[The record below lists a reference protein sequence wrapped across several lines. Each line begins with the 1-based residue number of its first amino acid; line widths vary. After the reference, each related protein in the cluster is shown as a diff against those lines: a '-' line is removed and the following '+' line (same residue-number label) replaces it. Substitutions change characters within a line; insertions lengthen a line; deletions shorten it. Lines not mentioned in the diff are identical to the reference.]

1 MLRLHMHENVFLL
14 SKHLLISL
22 SWCFFLQMNFLSWFW
37 RLQNHMA
44 PLSYDF
50 WWEVWSRFNSWVFCV
65 THSSPHPLCFLRV
78 FLPSVLISVFLPL
91 GGFICTHCA
100 GCLLNASVWKLM
112 FFNSV
117 LFSYGVWWFSSIWII
132 FSLILQ
138 HLFLACG
145 CLNMVLI
152 FLSFFS
158 CLPSLNYCFV
168 FWEIL

>member
-1 MLRLHMHENVFLL
+1 
-14 SKHLLISL
+14 
-22 SWCFFLQMNFLSWFW
+22 MNFLSWFW
-37 RLQNHMA
+37 RHCSIIIWFLVRSLKPFSFLGLLCDPFFSPPA
-44 PLSYDF
+44 LFSEGLSPQCSDF
-50 WWEVWSRFNSWVFCV
+50 
-65 THSSPHPLCFLRV
+65 
-78 FLPSVLISVFLPL
+78 SVLPL
-91 GGFICTHCA
+91 GGFICIHCA
-100 GCLLNASVWKLM
+100 GCLLNVSVWTLM

-117 LFSYGVWWFSSIWII
+117 LFSYSIWWFSSICII

-145 CLNMVLI
+145 CLKMILI